1 MLTVTASS
9 TSRDAT
15 RAYAIRDGGA
25 VYADCLT
32 LSEAGLICRRVNL
45 KLAVEAYLRAE
56 RVATLLG
63 FDPERMADRLHEE
76 MTRQAIANGWAWSAN
91 QTTLEWAQ
99 ALIGRSAAA

>member
-1 MLTVTASS
+1 MLTVTASP

-25 VYADCLT
+25 VYADGLT
-32 LSEAGLICRRVNL
+32 LSEAGQICRRVNL
-45 KLAVEAYLRAE
+45 RQAVEAYLRAE

-63 FDPERMADRLHEE
+63 FDPERTADRLHEE

-99 ALIGRSAAA
+99 SKVATSCA